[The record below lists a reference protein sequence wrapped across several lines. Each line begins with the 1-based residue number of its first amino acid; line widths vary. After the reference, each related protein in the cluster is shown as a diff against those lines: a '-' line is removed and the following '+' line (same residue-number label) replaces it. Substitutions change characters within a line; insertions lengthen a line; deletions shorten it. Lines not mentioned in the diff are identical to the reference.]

1 MCGICGFVNQ
11 EKRTEAFDEG
21 LLKKMTS
28 VLKHRGPDDSGM
40 VFLSSSTSREPLI
53 VNYTDSEK
61 KSRTTNNDYNIGLG
75 HQRLSIIDLSP
86 SGHQPMS
93 NEDGRIWI
101 TYNGEIY
108 NFKVLKS
115 ELEAQGHRFKSNSDT
130 EVIIHLYEE
139 KGIDGIHKLNGMFA
153 FALWDGNNERLF
165 LVRDRLGI
173 KPLVYYNDKRKIL
186 FASEIKSILEDPSVP
201 KEIDWDA
208 LNLYLTFNYIPA
220 PWTIF
225 KGIKKLEPGYYLV
238 MEDDKLR
245 VEQYWDIHHSSPEK
259 NNEKNAIEKDTE
271 YYKKRLFDLIED
283 SVKMRMI
290 SDVPL
295 GAFLSG
301 GIDSSIIV
309 GLMARNS
316 SKPVKTFSIGY
327 EDLELFDE
335 TKYAREVAQL
345 NHTEHYEFKLTYKDI
360 LDVFPTVISSFD
372 EPFADSSS
380 VPTFLVS
387 RETRKLVTVALAGDG
402 SDELFAGY
410 RMYLGEYFKKY
421 YLLLPPFFRRKMI
434 EPFLKVLPD
443 SRDSKL
449 LEYIR
454 RAKKFLEGADKN
466 LSQRFFSWAEIF
478 PQKERVR
485 LLERVIGG
493 GKALTLN
500 RGEKLIEE
508 GFCNF
513 SGDDLN
519 RMLYVDVKYSLPGDM
534 LTKVDWM
541 SMRNSLE
548 VRVPFLDY
556 RVVEASFEMEGSLK
570 LRGRK
575 RKYILLETF
584 RDILPKSLHNRPK
597 WGFEMPI
604 GKWLKGELRFLID
617 EYLSTE
623 RLNKQGI
630 FNQMEVERLKQS
642 LFNQWSDTSW
652 KLWNLIVFQYWHE
665 RYFPH
670 N

>member
-1 MCGICGFVNQ
+1 MCGICGFVNF
-11 EKRTEAFDEG
+11 EKQKEAFGEG

-40 VFLSSSTSREPLI
+40 VFLSSNGDRKPLVVNSTINDNEFRVSH
-53 VNYTDSEK
+53 
-61 KSRTTNNDYNIGLG
+61 NDYNIGLG

-93 NEDGRIWI
+93 NEDGKIWI

-139 KGIDGIHKLNGMFA
+139 EGIGGIHKLNGMFA
-153 FALWDGNNERLF
+153 FALWDGNNKRLF

-173 KPLVYYNDKRKIL
+173 KPLVYYTDNKKIL
-186 FASEIKSILEDPSVP
+186 FASEIKSLLEDPSVP
-201 KEIDWDA
+201 KEIDWEA

-225 KGIKKLEPGYYLV
+225 KGVKKLEPGYYLV
-238 MEDDKLR
+238 MEGDKLR
-245 VEQYWDIHHSSPEK
+245 VEQYWDIPHSFPEK
-259 NNEKNAIEKDTE
+259 DNKENAIEKDTD
-271 YYKKRLFDLIED
+271 YYKKMLFGLIED

-335 TKYAREVAQL
+335 TRYAREVAQL

-360 LDVFPTVISSFD
+360 LDVFPTVLSSFD
-372 EPFADSSS
+372 EPFADSSA

-410 RMYLGEYFKKY
+410 RMYLGEYFRKY
-421 YLLLPPFFRRKMI
+421 YLLLPPFLRHKMI
-434 EPFLKVLPD
+434 EPLLKALPD
-443 SRDSKL
+443 SRDIEF

-454 RAKKFLEGADKN
+454 RGKKFLEGADKD
-466 LSQRFFSWAEIF
+466 LSERFFSWTEIF
-478 PQKERVR
+478 SQKDRVG
-485 LLERVIGG
+485 LLEKIMGRER
-493 GKALTLN
+493 LSLN
-500 RGEKLIEE
+500 RGERLIEE
-508 GFCNF
+508 GLRHFP
-513 SGDDLN
+513 GDDLN
-519 RMLYVDVKYSLPGDM
+519 RMLYVDVKHSLPGDM

-556 RVVEASFEMEGSLK
+556 RVVEASFGMESKLK
-570 LRGRK
+570 LRGKR

-652 KLWNLIVFQYWHE
+652 KLWNLVVFQYWYE
-665 RYFPH
+665 RQFPH
-670 N
+670 S

>member
-1 MCGICGFVNQ
+1 M
-11 EKRTEAFDEG
+11 
-21 LLKKMTS
+21 
-28 VLKHRGPDDSGM
+28 
-40 VFLSSSTSREPLI
+40 
-53 VNYTDSEK
+53 
-61 KSRTTNNDYNIGLG
+61 
-75 HQRLSIIDLSP
+75 
-86 SGHQPMS
+86 
-93 NEDGRIWI
+93 
-101 TYNGEIY
+101 
-108 NFKVLKS
+108 
-115 ELEAQGHRFKSNSDT
+115 
-130 EVIIHLYEE
+130 
-139 KGIDGIHKLNGMFA
+139 
-153 FALWDGNNERLF
+153 ER
-165 LVRDRLGI
+165 
-173 KPLVYYNDKRKIL
+173 
-186 FASEIKSILEDPSVP
+186 
-201 KEIDWDA
+201 
-208 LNLYLTFNYIPA
+208 
-220 PWTIF
+220 
-225 KGIKKLEPGYYLV
+225 
-238 MEDDKLR
+238 DKLR
-245 VEQYWDIHHSSPEK
+245 VEQYWDIPHSFPEK
-259 NNEKNAIEKDTE
+259 DNKENAIEKDTD
-271 YYKKRLFDLIED
+271 YYKKMLFGLIED

-335 TKYAREVAQL
+335 TRYAREVAQL

-360 LDVFPTVISSFD
+360 LDVFPTVLSSFD
-372 EPFADSSS
+372 EPFADSSA

-410 RMYLGEYFKKY
+410 RMYLGEYFRKY
-421 YLLLPPFFRRKMI
+421 YLLLPPFLRHKMI
-434 EPFLKVLPD
+434 EPLLKALPD
-443 SRDSKL
+443 SRDIEF

-454 RAKKFLEGADKN
+454 RGKKFLEGADKD
-466 LSQRFFSWAEIF
+466 LSERFFSWTEIF
-478 PQKERVR
+478 SQKDRVG
-485 LLERVIGG
+485 LLEKIMGRER
-493 GKALTLN
+493 LSLN
-500 RGEKLIEE
+500 RGERLIEE
-508 GFCNF
+508 GLRHFP
-513 SGDDLN
+513 GDDLN
-519 RMLYVDVKYSLPGDM
+519 RMLYVDVKHSLPGDM

-556 RVVEASFEMEGSLK
+556 RVVEASFGMESKLK
-570 LRGRK
+570 LRGKR

-652 KLWNLIVFQYWHE
+652 KLWNLVVFQYWYE
-665 RYFPH
+665 RQFPH